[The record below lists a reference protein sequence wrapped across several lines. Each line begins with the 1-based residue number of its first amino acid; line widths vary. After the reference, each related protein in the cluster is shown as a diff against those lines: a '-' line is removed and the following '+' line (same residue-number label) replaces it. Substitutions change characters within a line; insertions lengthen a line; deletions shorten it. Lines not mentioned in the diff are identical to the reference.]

1 MINGEQQSAFEFW
14 TGQDGD
20 AYIDRNELNSRNVGQ
35 RVGMWRRV
43 FDHIIHPY
51 SILEVGASVGIN
63 LAAIKQVLPPIV
75 KVYGV
80 EPNDYARAKLRSIT
94 DRAIEATA
102 DDIPLGDCSVD
113 VVFTSGVLIHI
124 EPEKLLASCREM
136 HRVASR
142 YIVCAEYFSDKPQQI
157 EYRGSYIWK
166 RDFGKFWLDNFED
179 LRPIGCGFEWRSLT
193 GIDNLT
199 WWVFEK
205 C

>member
-1 MINGEQQSAFEFW
+1 MSDQSAFEFW

-20 AYIDRNELNSRNVGQ
+20 AYVDRNELNSKVIGQ

-43 FDHIIHPY
+43 FDYVVHPY
-51 SILEVGASVGIN
+51 SVLEVGASVGIN
-63 LAAIKQVLPPIV
+63 IAALRQVLPPVV
-75 KVYGV
+75 KLYGL
-80 EPNDYARAKLRSIT
+80 EPNDLARTKLK
-94 DRAIEATA
+94 AYHVA
-102 DDIPLGDCSVD
+102 DMVLNGSADNIDFIDNEID
-113 VVFTSGVLIHI
+113 VVFTSGVLIHV
-124 EPEKLLASCREM
+124 EPTKLLASCQEM

-142 YIVCAEYFSDKPQQI
+142 YIVCAEYFSDQPQEI

>member
-1 MINGEQQSAFEFW
+1 MIQSAFEFW

-20 AYIDRNELNSRNVGQ
+20 AYVNRNELNAKTVGQ
-35 RVGMWRRV
+35 RVGMWRRI
-43 FDHIIHPY
+43 FDHVVHPY
-51 SILEVGASVGIN
+51 SVLEVGASVGIN

-75 KVYGV
+75 KIYGL
-80 EPNDYARAKLRSIT
+80 EPNDLARRKLQNNNVADVVLDGTAGCIGLMNRSI
-94 DRAIEATA
+94 
-102 DDIPLGDCSVD
+102 D
-113 VVFTSGVLIHI
+113 VAFTSGVLIHI
-124 EPEKLLASCREM
+124 EPEKLLAACGEVY
-136 HRVASR
+136 RVASR
-142 YIVCAEYFSDKPQQI
+142 YIICAEYFSDQPQEV

-179 LRPIGCGFEWRSLT
+179 LRPISCGFEWRSLT